1 MVVKDEKAAKSLSE
15 ERASKRRDN
24 RLAKKGVVSLDGI
37 FAGAGDSAKPS
48 VNLIIKTDTN
58 GSAEAIAGAINNL
71 KVEEANIKIVLD
83 AMYGST
89 NEQFGTSF
97 RSRHKDKKYRYAG
110 KTGTSQVRRITEK
123 DRELDLDT
131 SEIEYKNR
139 DHALFVAFAPYKNP
153 QYAISVLVEH
163 GGSGGKAAAP
173 IAKKVIKK
181 VLERHELRRSVNNQI
196 GESV

>member
-1 MVVKDEKAAKSLSE
+1 MSKIQSEKNKPIE
-15 ERASKRRDN
+15 ENVLQERDINLYEKLYKNSK
-24 RLAKKGVVSLDGI
+24 
-37 FAGAGDSAKPS
+37 
-48 VNLIIKTDTN
+48 
-58 GSAEAIAGAINNL
+58 
-71 KVEEANIKIVLD
+71 NIKIVLD

-139 DHALFVAFAPYKNP
+139 DHALFVAFAPYDKP
-153 QYAISVLVEH
+153 KYAISVLVEH

-173 IAKKVIKK
+173 IAKKIIKK
-181 VLERHELRRSVNNQI
+181 VLERHELRREMNNQI
-196 GESV
+196 GEPV